1 MVKNFKVTRKVDS
14 QAFVEQ
20 TWARLD
26 AALDTIFSGG
36 KVDFS
41 LEELYRGV
49 ENLCRQGLARDT
61 AERLEPKLQRGMERV
76 FEEFWGKARGFGD
89 VDFLRAVVQAWE
101 TWRERMVSW
110 SRVERGWW
118 EMWAD

>member
-1 MVKNFKVTRKVDS
+1 MMVKNFKVTRKVDS
-14 QAFVEQ
+14 KAFVEQ

-76 FEEFWGKARGFGD
+76 FAGFGLVVCGVWGEGTGVWGCGFLEGRGAGVGD
-89 VDFLRAVVQAWE
+89 VEGEDGELVP
-101 TWRERMVSW
+101 
-110 SRVERGWW
+110 G
-118 EMWAD
+118 